1 MTRGL
6 LAVLT
11 AALMSI
17 SVGFVT
23 ANAQPRPYH
32 EGYRNGYRDGYRAG
46 YEAARH
52 GQEYDDQAGYRDNDE
67 DSSEYHGSDDSGAY
81 GDRDNAWRRRYTRS
95 YSYNDDSYY
104 RECRNETDPAGVI
117 AGALIGGLLGNA
129 VGRGGGRAGATVA
142 GVVVGGVAGAALTN
156 HVECEDRSYVYRSYY
171 DGFNGGRE
179 DRAYPWR
186 NPGNGD
192 HGEVRVEH
200 YYTDPDG
207 FRCVK
212 FTQATNIN
220 GDRSVRRGT
229 ACQEPDGTWAV
240 VG

>member
-6 LAVLT
+6 LAVST

-17 SVGFVT
+17 SVGLVT
-23 ANAQPRPYH
+23 ASAQPRPYR
-32 EGYRNGYRDGYRAG
+32 EGYQNGYRDGYRAG
-46 YEAARH
+46 YNDARYGRH
-52 GQEYDDQAGYRDNDE
+52 YDDRAGYRDNGE
-67 DSSEYHGSDDSGAY
+67 DREEEGRGYYGAH
-81 GDRDNAWRRRYTRS
+81 GDRDDAWRRRYARS

-104 RECRNETDPAGVI
+104 RECRNEPDPAGII
-117 AGALIGGLLGNA
+117 AGALIGGLIGNA
-129 VGRGGGRAGATVA
+129 VGRGGARAGATVA
-142 GVVVGGVAGAALTN
+142 GVVVGGVAGAALTS
-156 HVECEDRSYVYRSYY
+156 HVECEDRSYIYRSYY

-186 NPGNGD
+186 NPGNGH

-207 FRCVK
+207 FRCVH
-212 FTQATNIN
+212 FTQSVNID